1 MIEEI
6 RVYLMERWEKC
17 RQKIGRY
24 DESILPDIKKKL
36 AREASF
42 TNNWMVRY
50 DFLFIWYEIIDFL
63 FIR

>member
-1 MIEEI
+1 
-6 RVYLMERWEKC
+6 MERWEKC